1 MKCAIQMT
9 KLSIILLHGLL
20 IIIEMS
26 IETLQ
31 GEKNSFAITIRRRR
45 RCSRAW
51 TVLYT
56 WYKCTLLFRSFFE
69 SSTYKSSQRKIR
81 RKIVQTRISKRWI
94 HIKDTKH
101 RWMVLLLFFSP
112 SFTTFFLRSIFQ
124 THTQTFIWV
133 YAVHRYIHT
142 PCTQIQNAFSCAA
155 FYFVFGPHSVHH
167 AREPKS
173 GVWHFSVFFFSI
185 VFSLAFFC
193 FYHYCRVYSSFS
205 LFSSPSLSPMW
216 ISTFSWMYWCRWN
229 GNYTQLIWSWIALK
243 GIVARNTYRKTK
255 RRWWWRRRRRRCRRE
270 REKEWNEKKTR
281 NSTNTFALRRELIWQ
296 SSLLL
301 LLSLCSRRD

>member
-31 GEKNSFAITIRRRR
+31 GEKNSFTITIRRR

-56 WYKCTLLFRSFFE
+56 WYFFFRSFFE
-69 SSTYKSSQRKIR
+69 SFTYKSSQRKIR

-124 THTQTFIWV
+124 THTDIYMSVCSAQ
-133 YAVHRYIHT
+133 VHTYTVHT
-142 PCTQIQNAFSCAA
+142 NSKCFQLCSILFCFRASLHLCSSCKRAK
-155 FYFVFGPHSVHH
+155 VRH
-167 AREPKS
+167 
-173 GVWHFSVFFFSI
+173 
-185 VFSLAFFC
+185 LAFFC
-193 FYHYCRVYSSFS
+193 ILL
-205 LFSSPSLSPMW
+205 LFS
-216 ISTFSWMYWCRWN
+216 F
-229 GNYTQLIWSWIALK
+229 LIGFFL
-243 GIVARNTYRKTK
+243 
-255 RRWWWRRRRRRCRRE
+255 
-270 REKEWNEKKTR
+270 
-281 NSTNTFALRRELIWQ
+281 FL
-296 SSLLL
+296 SLLPCL
-301 LLSLCSRRD
+301 

>member
-124 THTQTFIWV
+124 THTLRHLYECMQCTGT
-133 YAVHRYIHT
+133 YIHRAHKFKMLSVVQHFILFSGLT
-142 PCTQIQNAFSCAA
+142 PSLFIMQKSQSQAFGI
-155 FYFVFGPHSVHH
+155 F
-167 AREPKS
+167 
-173 GVWHFSVFFFSI
+173 
-185 VFSLAFFC
+185 L
-193 FYHYCRVYSSFS
+193 YSSS
-205 LFSSPSLSPMW
+205 L
-216 ISTFSWMYWCRWN
+216 
-229 GNYTQLIWSWIALK
+229 
-243 GIVARNTYRKTK
+243 
-255 RRWWWRRRRRRCRRE
+255 
-270 REKEWNEKKTR
+270 
-281 NSTNTFALRRELIWQ
+281 
-296 SSLLL
+296 
-301 LLSLCSRRD
+301 